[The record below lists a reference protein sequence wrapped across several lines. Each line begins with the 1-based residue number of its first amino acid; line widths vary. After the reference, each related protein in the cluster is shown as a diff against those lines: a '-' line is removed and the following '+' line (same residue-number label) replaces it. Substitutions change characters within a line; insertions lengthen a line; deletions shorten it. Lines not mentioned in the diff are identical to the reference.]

1 MASAWRAMSEWHVVS
16 ECHVISGW
24 PVMSELNINTFIQ
37 NKRETL
43 VILQGKKEARHLG
56 HMEWIR
62 NEHHQKK
69 NWPNNAQTA
78 KHPT

>member
-1 MASAWRAMSEWHVVS
+1 MASDWHVISGRRVASAWRAMSEWHVVS

-43 VILQGKKEARHLG
+43 VILQGKKRGTTLRS
-56 HMEWIR
+56 HMEWSHID
-62 NEHHQKK
+62 HQQKK
-69 NWPNNAQTA
+69 
-78 KHPT
+78 

>member
-1 MASAWRAMSEWHVVS
+1 
-16 ECHVISGW
+16 
-24 PVMSELNINTFIQ
+24 MSELNINTFIQ